1 LDETIKPVLYYSYRQ
16 IPGIA
21 TNLVVRT
28 DGDPTALAAA
38 VRSETRTLEPDVA
51 IFNVRAMEE
60 LISSS
65 PAAFM
70 RRFPALLIS
79 IFAGVALLLAS
90 IGIYGVVSFSVSQQT
105 HYIGVRMALGAQ
117 ASDILKMVMK
127 QGLTLAILGV
137 AVGVVAALGLMRLLR
152 SLLFEVQTT
161 DAATFA
167 LVVSTLFG
175 VALLA
180 CYLPARR
187 ATKVDPLA
195 ALRYE

>member
-1 LDETIKPVLYYSYRQ
+1 
-16 IPGIA
+16 
-21 TNLVVRT
+21 
-28 DGDPTALAAA
+28 
-38 VRSETRTLEPDVA
+38 
-51 IFNVRAMEE
+51 
-60 LISSS
+60 
-65 PAAFM
+65 M

-79 IFAGVALLLAS
+79 IFAGVALLLAA

-127 QGLTLAILGV
+127 QGLTLAVLGV

>member
-1 LDETIKPVLYYSYRQ
+1 MRLPDEVS
-16 IPGIA
+16 
-21 TNLVVRT
+21 
-28 DGDPTALAAA
+28 
-38 VRSETRTLEPDVA
+38 VRSGGEWHTLSGQNEIRTLEPGVA
-51 IFNVRAMEE
+51 IFNVNAMQE
-60 LISSS
+60 LISTS

-117 ASDILKMVMK
+117 AADILKMVLK
-127 QGLTLAILGV
+127 QGLVLALAGV
-137 AVGVVAALGLMRLLR
+137 AIGVVAALGLMRLLG
-152 SLLFEVQTT
+152 SLLFDVKTS
-161 DAATFA
+161 DPGTFVLVVGTLFVVA
-167 LVVSTLFG
+167 LV
-175 VALLA
+175 A

-187 ATKVDPLA
+187 ATRVDPLV